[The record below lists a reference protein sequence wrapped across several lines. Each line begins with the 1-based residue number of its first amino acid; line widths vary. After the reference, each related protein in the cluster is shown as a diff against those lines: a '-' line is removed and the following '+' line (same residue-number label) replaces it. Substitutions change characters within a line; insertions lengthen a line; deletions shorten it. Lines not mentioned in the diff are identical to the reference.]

1 MGTANGEARPVRLDL
16 HLHSCFSHDA
26 MNSPQSIVRWAQRKG
41 LDGVALT
48 DHNTADGWN
57 ALRSVAR
64 EVGLL
69 FIPGQEVRVTW
80 RGEPIGDV
88 VCLFL
93 RAPIAGTELDAVVE
107 QVREQNALVSVAH
120 PFASRRWAFKNLKLL
135 EYFPELLIEVRNG
148 RTYSRA
154 GNERA
159 EMLARTLNRGVTAG
173 SDAHVP
179 WEIGSVWVDVKATDL
194 DEAQQLLQAG
204 KAVVRG
210 HPASP
215 VHILYSGVL
224 GRLGV
229 KL

>member
-1 MGTANGEARPVRLDL
+1 MRLDL

-26 MNSPQSIVRWAQRKG
+26 TNSPHSIVRWAQRRG

-48 DHNTADGWN
+48 DHGTTDGWN
-57 ALRSVAR
+57 AVRSAVEEA
-64 EVGLL
+64 GLL

-80 RGEPIGDV
+80 QGEPIGDV

-93 RAPIAGTELDAVVE
+93 RAPVAGTELDAVVE
-107 QVREQNALVSVAH
+107 QVRDQDALAAVAH
-120 PFASRRWAFKNLKLL
+120 PFAYRRWAFKNLKLL
-135 EYFPELLIEVRNG
+135 EYFPDLLIETRNG
-148 RTYSRA
+148 RTYSRE

-159 EMLARTLNRGVTAG
+159 EALARRLGRAVTAG

-179 WEIGSVWVDVKATDL
+179 WEIGSVWVEVKAANLPETRR
-194 DEAQQLLQAG
+194 LLREGRAT
-204 KAVVRG
+204 VRG

-215 VHILYSGVL
+215 VHILYSGIL